1 MAPTD
6 PPEDTPRTARGEEG
20 VVRPEDLDYTASERV
35 AELSDDRYVVATDE
49 SPPSVDGDADADAD
63 ADTDD
68 ASEDRGSLARQQMA
82 RYVSDRGAEYGF
94 VLTAA
99 VDGEVEHLE
108 HDSDDVAAAFGDLAE
123 WYVSQV
129 DADTDPAKALGILLL
144 ASETP
149 VSFPA
154 KSLAPILKRHG
165 LTLDDSIEDLV
176 GALAGDGLRIP
187 PEE

>member
-6 PPEDTPRTARGEEG
+6 PPEDPPRTARGEEG
-20 VVRPEDLDYTASERV
+20 IVRPEDLDYTASERV

-49 SPPSVDGDADADAD
+49 SPPSVDGDAEDAD
-63 ADTDD
+63 DT
-68 ASEDRGSLARQQMA
+68 EDRGHLARQQMA
-82 RYVSDRGAEYGF
+82 RYVSDRDAAYGF

-99 VDGEVEHLE
+99 IDGEVDHLE
-108 HDSDDVAAAFGDLAE
+108 HDSDDVADAFGDLAA

-129 DADTDPAKALGILLL
+129 DAETDPAEALGILLL
-144 ASETP
+144 ASDTP

-154 KSLAPILKRHG
+154 KSLAPVLKQHG

-176 GALAGDGLRIP
+176 EALAGEGLRLP

>member
-49 SPPSVDGDADADAD
+49 SPPSVDDDDAD
-63 ADTDD
+63 DT
-68 ASEDRGSLARQQMA
+68 EERGSLARQQMA
-82 RYVSDRGAEYGF
+82 RYVSDQGADYGF

-99 VDGEVEHLE
+99 VDGEVDHLE
-108 HDSDDVAAAFGDLAE
+108 HGSDDIAEAFGDLVR

-129 DADTDPAKALGILLL
+129 DADTEAAEALGILLL

-165 LTLDDSIEDLV
+165 LSLDDSIEDLV
-176 GALAGDGLRIP
+176 GALAGEGLRIP

>member
-6 PPEDTPRTARGEEG
+6 PPEDTPPRAHGEEG
-20 VVRPEDLDYTASERV
+20 IVRPEDLDYTASERV

-49 SPPSVDGDADADAD
+49 GSPSVDGDA
-63 ADTDD
+63 
-68 ASEDRGSLARQQMA
+68 EDVDESDERGSLARQQMA
-82 RYVSDRGAEYGF
+82 RYVSDQNADYGF

-99 VDGEVEHLE
+99 IDGEVDHLE
-108 HDSDDVAAAFGDLAE
+108 HDSDDVAEAFGDLAR

-129 DADTDPAKALGILLL
+129 DAETDPAEALAILLL
-144 ASETP
+144 ASGTP

-154 KSLAPILKRHG
+154 KSLAPILKQHG

-176 GALAGDGLRIP
+176 EALAGEGLRIP

>member
-49 SPPSVDGDADADAD
+49 SPPSVDGDGEEADDPE
-63 ADTDD
+63 T
-68 ASEDRGSLARQQMA
+68 EDRGSLARQQMA
-82 RYVSDRGAEYGF
+82 RYVSDQDADYGF

-99 VDGEVEHLE
+99 VDGEVDHLE
-108 HDSDDVAAAFGDLAE
+108 HDSDDVAEAFGDLAR

-129 DADTDPAKALGILLL
+129 DADTDPAEALGILLL
-144 ASETP
+144 ASETT

-165 LTLDDSIEDLV
+165 LSLDDSIEDLV
-176 GALAGDGLRIP
+176 GALAGEGLRIP
-187 PEE
+187 PED

>member
-1 MAPTD
+1 MVPTD
-6 PPEDTPRTARGEEG
+6 PPEDTPRAARGEEG

-49 SPPSVDGDADADAD
+49 SPPSVDEAEEDADDAD
-63 ADTDD
+63 
-68 ASEDRGSLARQQMA
+68 DRGRLARQQMA
-82 RYVSDRGAEYGF
+82 RYVSDRNAEYGF

-99 VDGEVEHLE
+99 IDGEVEHLE
-108 HDSDDVAAAFGDLAE
+108 HDSDDVAEAFGDLAT
-123 WYVSQV
+123 WYASRV
-129 DADTDPAKALGILLL
+129 DAQTDPAEALAILLL

-154 KSLAPILKRHG
+154 KSLAPILKLHG
-165 LTLDDSIEDLV
+165 LTLDDSSEDLV
-176 GALAGDGLRIP
+176 EALAGEGLRIP

>member
-6 PPEDTPRTARGEEG
+6 PPEDTPRTTRGEEG

-49 SPPSVDGDADADAD
+49 SPPSVDGDADTDAN
-63 ADTDD
+63 D

-82 RYVSDRGAEYGF
+82 RYVSDQEAEYGF

-99 VDGEVEHLE
+99 IDGEVEHLE

-165 LTLDDSIEDLV
+165 LSLDDSIEDLV

>member
-6 PPEDTPRTARGEEG
+6 PPEDTPRTTRGEEG

-49 SPPSVDGDADADAD
+49 SPPSVDGADGDAD
-63 ADTDD
+63 DT
-68 ASEDRGSLARQQMA
+68 EDRGRLARQQMA
-82 RYVSDRGAEYGF
+82 RYVSDQDAEYGF

-99 VDGEVEHLE
+99 IDGEVDHLE
-108 HDSDDVAAAFGDLAE
+108 HGSDDVADAFGDLAR
-123 WYVSQV
+123 WYASRV
-129 DADTDPAKALGILLL
+129 DADTDPAEALGILLL

-154 KSLAPILKRHG
+154 KSLAPVLRRHG

-176 GALAGDGLRIP
+176 AALAGGGLRIP

>member
-1 MAPTD
+1 MVPTD
-6 PPEDTPRTARGEEG
+6 PPEDTPRTTRGEEG
-20 VVRPEDLDYTASERV
+20 IVRPEDLDYTASERV

-49 SPPSVDGDADADAD
+49 RPPSVDGDVDDPEVGS
-63 ADTDD
+63 DD
-68 ASEDRGSLARQQMA
+68 AEERGSLARQQMA
-82 RYVSDRGAEYGF
+82 RYVSDQAAAYGF

-99 VDGEVEHLE
+99 VDGEVDHLE
-108 HDSDDVAAAFGDLAE
+108 HDSDDVAEAFGDLAR
-123 WYVSQV
+123 WYASRV
-129 DADTDPAKALGILLL
+129 DADTDPAEALGILLL

-154 KSLAPILKRHG
+154 KSLAPVLKQHG

-176 GALAGDGLRIP
+176 EALAGDGLQIP

>member
-6 PPEDTPRTARGEEG
+6 PPEDTPRAARGEEG
-20 VVRPEDLDYTASERV
+20 IVRPEDLDYTASERV

-49 SPPSVDGDADADAD
+49 SPPSVDGDGEDGDP
-63 ADTDD
+63 DTDD
-68 ASEDRGSLARQQMA
+68 TEDRGSLARQQMA
-82 RYVSDRGAEYGF
+82 RYVSDRDTDYGL

-99 VDGEVEHLE
+99 IDGEVEHLE
-108 HDSDDVAAAFGDLAE
+108 HHSDDVAEAFGDLAT
-123 WYVSQV
+123 WYASQV
-129 DADTDPAKALGILLL
+129 DADSDPAEALGILLL
-144 ASETP
+144 ASDTP

-154 KSLAPILKRHG
+154 KSLAPILKQHG

-176 GALAGDGLRIP
+176 AALAGEGLRIP

>member
-1 MAPTD
+1 MAPAD
-6 PPEDTPRTARGEEG
+6 PSEDTSRATRGEEG

-49 SPPSVDGDADADAD
+49 GPPSVDEEDADADD
-63 ADTDD
+63 
-68 ASEDRGSLARQQMA
+68 SEDRGALARQQMA
-82 RYVSDRGAEYGF
+82 RYVSDRDAEYGF

-99 VDGEVEHLE
+99 IDGEVGHLE
-108 HDSDDVAAAFGDLAE
+108 HGSDDVAEAFGELAT
-123 WYVSQV
+123 WYTSKI
-129 DADTDPAKALGILLL
+129 DSDTDPAAALGILLL

-154 KSLAPILKRHG
+154 KSLAPVLKRHG
-165 LTLDDSIEDLV
+165 LTLDDPIEDLV
-176 GALAGDGLRIP
+176 EALAGEGLQIP

>member
-6 PPEDTPRTARGEEG
+6 PPEDTPRAARGEEG

-49 SPPSVDGDADADAD
+49 GPPSVDGEDADADD
-63 ADTDD
+63 
-68 ASEDRGSLARQQMA
+68 SEDRGAFARQQMA
-82 RYVSDRGAEYGF
+82 RYVSDRDGEYGF

-99 VDGEVEHLE
+99 IDGEIDHLE
-108 HDSDDVAAAFGDLAE
+108 HDSDDVAEAFGDLAT
-123 WYVSQV
+123 WYASQV
-129 DADTDPAKALGILLL
+129 DSDTDPAEALGILLL
-144 ASETP
+144 ASGTQ

-154 KSLAPILKRHG
+154 KSLAPVLKRHG
-165 LTLDDSIEDLV
+165 LTLDDPIEDLV
-176 GALAGDGLRIP
+176 EALAGDGLRIP

>member
-6 PPEDTPRTARGEEG
+6 PPEDTPRTTRGEEG

-49 SPPSVDGDADADAD
+49 SPPSVDGEDGDAD
-63 ADTDD
+63 DT
-68 ASEDRGSLARQQMA
+68 EHRRSLARQQMA
-82 RYVSDRGAEYGF
+82 RYVSDQDAEYGF

-99 VDGEVEHLE
+99 VDGEVDHLE
-108 HDSDDVAAAFGDLAE
+108 HGSDDVADAFGDLAR
-123 WYVSQV
+123 WYASRV
-129 DADTDPAKALGILLL
+129 DADTDPAEALGILLL

-154 KSLAPILKRHG
+154 KSLAPVLRRHG
-165 LTLDDSIEDLV
+165 VTLDDSVEDLV
-176 GALAGDGLRIP
+176 AALAGDGLRIP

>member
-1 MAPTD
+1 MVPTD
-6 PPEDTPRTARGEEG
+6 PPEDVPRTARGEEG

-49 SPPSVDGDADADAD
+49 GSPSVDGDAEESD
-63 ADTDD
+63 
-68 ASEDRGSLARQQMA
+68 ERGSLARQQMA
-82 RYVSDRGAEYGF
+82 RYVSDKDADYGF

-99 VDGEVEHLE
+99 IDGEVDHLE
-108 HDSDDVAAAFGDLAE
+108 HDSDDVADAFGDLAR

-129 DADTDPAKALGILLL
+129 DADTDPAEALGILLL

-154 KSLAPILKRHG
+154 KSLAPVLQQQG
-165 LTLDDSIEDLV
+165 LTLDDSIGDLV
-176 GALAGDGLRIP
+176 EALAGDGLRIP
-187 PEE
+187 SEE